1 MAIPTIETI
10 ELAGRMP
17 WCSLCRRSPLVAVYL
32 GPDAEITACMD
43 CLKEA
48 MDCLKEAVKLIEEH
62 TREKEES

>member
-48 MDCLKEAVKLIEEH
+48 VKLIEEH